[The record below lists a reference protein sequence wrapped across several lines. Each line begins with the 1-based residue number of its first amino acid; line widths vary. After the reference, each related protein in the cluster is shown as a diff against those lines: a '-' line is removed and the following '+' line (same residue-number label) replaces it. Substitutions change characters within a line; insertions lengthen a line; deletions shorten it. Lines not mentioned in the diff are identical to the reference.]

1 MRNTPFLM
9 MGFSLASSSTSMSVA
24 TGFQRALKTLK
35 QKLMKPKCC
44 EDVFGVFKDLGD
56 NVEPVE
62 ALGQHPLVVKAKE
75 SGESENDDNEA
86 DGDHDD
92 HNVVRLLNFSFVPG
106 LSAGVAVFLR
116 VLGTRIS
123 GRSRRRK

>member
-1 MRNTPFLM
+1 MRNAPFLM

-35 QKLMKPKCC
+35 QKPMKPKCC
-44 EDVFGVFKDLGD
+44 EVVLRDLEN

-86 DGDHDD
+86 DCDDDD

>member
-35 QKLMKPKCC
+35 QKHMKPKCC
-44 EDVFGVFKDLGD
+44 EVVFGRDLGD

-86 DGDHDD
+86 DCDDDD

>member
-1 MRNTPFLM
+1 MRNSPFLM

-35 QKLMKPKCC
+35 QKHMKPKCC
-44 EDVFGVFKDLGD
+44 EDLGD

-86 DGDHDD
+86 DCDHDD
-92 HNVVRLLNFSFVPG
+92 HNVVRFLNFSFVPG